1 MIARVTLEEGY
12 YGSPFEGWIKPVTAD
27 YPLVNVM
34 WHPTEGPQAVVVAH
48 GELVYFPIGDV
59 EILDQ

>member
-12 YGSPFEGWIKPVTAD
+12 YDAPWEGWIEPVMAD
-27 YPLVNVM
+27 CPLVNVM
-34 WHPTEGPQAVVVAH
+34 WHPTDGPQAVVVAH